1 MCHKIYL
8 HCHQTAV
15 KKNLFHH
22 VNLLTG
28 DRKIL
33 QNETILS
40 VLLPER

>member
-1 MCHKIYL
+1 MGHKIHL
-8 HCHQTAV
+8 HYHQTAV

-33 QNETILS
+33 QKDTVLS